1 MPKSASQSA
10 ISRQG
15 CRSWIRTVEASISF
29 LERVTSGRYSPD
41 ARTQDWAKHRL
52 RFALKVCELYF
63 GKAPTQHR
71 DGKGKPIEV
80 VISPGVPRQVKSHRK
95 TVKVLPAPSTLVMTG
110 TGFAPR
116 AEAVQLEEVIHRLP
130 SEDGAGGGPSGLVN
144 VSVASTR
151 LEPETESHPPEENP
165 ETSRT

>member
-1 MPKSASQSA
+1 
-10 ISRQG
+10 
-15 CRSWIRTVEASISF
+15 
-29 LERVTSGRYSPD
+29 
-41 ARTQDWAKHRL
+41 
-52 RFALKVCELYF
+52 LYF
-63 GKAPTQHR
+63 GKPAPGR
-71 DGKGKPIEV
+71 KDKGKPIEV
-80 VISPGVPRQVKSHRK
+80 VISSGIPKQVRAKR
-95 TVKVLPAPSTLVMTG
+95 TVKVLPPAPSTLVMTG